1 MVATSSPPFDRE
13 RTEVYYGQENA
24 MNVLLQAMANVKKQ
38 AVACSDAQSPAFS
51 MGVEPVKKGYQ
62 DFKKRGVRVRQI
74 VEITKDNIE
83 YCKELMN
90 YVELRHLDKVKG
102 NIAVSET
109 EYVATAMLEGASPVT
124 QTIYSNVK
132 AFLEQQRY
140 FFETLWSKAIP
151 AEQRIRALE
160 EGVQAEDTEVIR
172 DTELATAM
180 IMRFMEN
187 SVEEIDLVLDSAG
200 PAIAIDVDMYRNGT
214 LSAKNRGVK
223 IRIITEVTK
232 DNLEHC
238 KQIMSMA
245 ELRHLQE
252 LRGNFAVNEN
262 EYVATASL
270 NANSFVSPI
279 IHSNASAIVQQ
290 QKFVFL
296 TLWNRAIPA
305 EQKMQELET
314 GLPQPETR
322 ILNDA
327 QEIGKEIEDGILTNS
342 HWSICSGFGGLELGY
357 KLCVPAFKKALL
369 GNGRI
374 NGDDHNP
381 RIRWIT
387 NFDRNGIELIKF
399 YISIGIHIHH
409 IHDVPLMQFGVGDKK
424 IIATVEEYKGG
435 GIFQT
440 ALISS
445 EPNYVKHYNLLFEE
459 LWKKSID
466 AKERISEI
474 EEGTE
479 SEFVEVIT
487 DGEKAGKLLLD
498 LAKSVTTEAQ
508 MILVHPKAMYRVKA
522 LGMLDYL
529 VAAANKGADIR
540 IISPL
545 SAVNS
550 ELIKEILLRAPAIK
564 IIAGQHVDAG
574 LFIVDGKRYARLE
587 VKNVEADD
595 FSLAISRII
604 YSNSKLGV
612 SSFRS
617 FFEILWQQID
627 LYEKLRIH
635 DKMQTEFANI
645 AAHELR
651 TPIQPILGV
660 VDMLKFRQTFKGGM
674 GENIDEDGANDS
686 TGQDT
691 VDKGKARTSIV
702 KPMPPSSSSSSSKI
716 EDVGITASQLAIL
729 DRNAR
734 RLQRL
739 SSEILDATRIEAGTL
754 KLNKEMFDI
763 NMNVKDVVAEAT
775 SWIPVG
781 QNIEIKFQPAVVTI
795 NGVTLSS
802 GDISSSFIRLPVIAD
817 NLRIFEVISNLI
829 RNAIKFSDATGDS
842 KIITIS
848 TEKKEDANEVIVSVK
863 DQGVGISAD
872 MMPLLFTKFATEKEK
887 GGIGLGLFIAK
898 NIIEAHG
905 GRIWGNNNPDGQG
918 ATFAF
923 TLPLA

>member
-1 MVATSSPPFDRE
+1 
-13 RTEVYYGQENA
+13 
-24 MNVLLQAMANVKKQ
+24 
-38 AVACSDAQSPAFS
+38 
-51 MGVEPVKKGYQ
+51 
-62 DFKKRGVRVRQI
+62 
-74 VEITKDNIE
+74 
-83 YCKELMN
+83 
-90 YVELRHLDKVKG
+90 
-102 NIAVSET
+102 
-109 EYVATAMLEGASPVT
+109 
-124 QTIYSNVK
+124 
-132 AFLEQQRY
+132 
-140 FFETLWSKAIP
+140 
-151 AEQRIRALE
+151 
-160 EGVQAEDTEVIR
+160 
-172 DTELATAM
+172 
-180 IMRFMEN
+180 
-187 SVEEIDLVLDSAG
+187 
-200 PAIAIDVDMYRNGT
+200 
-214 LSAKNRGVK
+214 
-223 IRIITEVTK
+223 
-232 DNLEHC
+232 
-238 KQIMSMA
+238 
-245 ELRHLQE
+245 
-252 LRGNFAVNEN
+252 
-262 EYVATASL
+262 
-270 NANSFVSPI
+270 
-279 IHSNASAIVQQ
+279 
-290 QKFVFL
+290 
-296 TLWNRAIPA
+296 
-305 EQKMQELET
+305 
-314 GLPQPETR
+314 
-322 ILNDA
+322 
-327 QEIGKEIEDGILTNS
+327 
-342 HWSICSGFGGLELGY
+342 
-357 KLCVPAFKKALL
+357 
-369 GNGRI
+369 
-374 NGDDHNP
+374 
-381 RIRWIT
+381 
-387 NFDRNGIELIKF
+387 
-399 YISIGIHIHH
+399 
-409 IHDVPLMQFGVGDKK
+409 
-424 IIATVEEYKGG
+424 
-435 GIFQT
+435 
-440 ALISS
+440 
-445 EPNYVKHYNLLFEE
+445 LFEE

-498 LAKSVTTEAQ
+498 LAKSITKEAQ

-529 VAAANKGADIR
+529 VTAANKGADIR
-540 IISPL
+540 IISPI
-545 SAVNS
+545 STVNS
-550 ELIKEILLRAPAIK
+550 ELIKEILLRAPTIK

-574 LFIVDGKRYARLE
+574 LFIADGKRYARLE

-604 YSNSKLGV
+604 YSNSKIGV

-660 VDMLKFRQTFKGGM
+660 VDMLKFRQTFKGSM
-674 GENIDEDGANDS
+674 RENIDEDGANDS
-686 TGQDT
+686 TEQGT

-702 KPMPPSSSSSSSKI
+702 KPMPSSSSSSKI

-754 KLNKEMFDI
+754 KLDKEMFDI
-763 NMNVKDVVAEAT
+763 NMNVKDVAAEAT

-781 QNIEIKFQPAVVTI
+781 QNIEIEFHPAVFTT

-802 GDISSSFIRLPVIAD
+802 GDTSSSFIRLPVIAD
-817 NLRIFEVISNLI
+817 KLRIFEVVSNLI

-863 DQGVGISAD
+863 DQGVGISAE
-872 MMPLLFTKFATEKEK
+872 MVPLLFTKFATEKEK